1 MRYWIHKLVSPEARR
16 LIIKTVSACLFTL
29 GLISNACAILP
40 IEQLES
46 FKGAKAYLIQTKALP
61 MVDIEISIDAGDRY
75 DPIGKSGL
83 AGMTAGLM
91 NYGVRG
97 DKGFLTEAQIADKI
111 ADLGANIGLSVGG
124 ERAILR
130 IRSLSRKDVRDRAVH
145 LAAAMLSAPT
155 YDPKIMERE
164 KQRML
169 TNLREAETKPEYVL
183 ERSFKQ
189 SVYGDYPLA
198 YSPSVKSTA
207 TINANDLAQ
216 FHKQFYRGDRMI
228 VSIVGDVDKAQANQM
243 VQSLLNR
250 IPQSG
255 NPVSKLPD
263 LQRSPVEPLA
273 QREIQIPFDS
283 QQAHIVMG
291 MTAVA
296 RNNPDYF
303 ALLVG
308 NYILGGGG
316 FVSRLMSEVREKR
329 GLAYSVFSYFAPGKD
344 NGIFQAGLQT
354 KNDQAKL
361 ALEVLSSTIAQ
372 FIADGPTPSE
382 LEVAKANL
390 VNGYSLRINNNR
402 KLLDNVSSIAWNGLP
417 LDTMEVWTKQVE
429 TVTLGQVKAA
439 FQKYLAMDRMKIVVL
454 GAKNK

>member
-1 MRYWIHKLVSPEARR
+1 MNAFLRI
-16 LIIKTVSACLFTL
+16 TSACLL
-29 GLISNACAILP
+29 GFGLLSNAYAILP
-40 IEQLES
+40 IEKLDS
-46 FKGAKAYLIQTKALP
+46 YKGAQAYLVQTKALP
-61 MVDIEISIDAGDRY
+61 MVDIEVSIDAGDRY
-75 DPIGKSGL
+75 DPVGKSGV
-83 AGMTAGLM
+83 ADMVAGLM
-91 NYGVRG
+91 NYGARG
-97 DKGFLTEAQIADKI
+97 DKGLLTEAQIADEI

-130 IRSLSRKDVRDRAVH
+130 IRSLSRKDLRDRAVQ

-155 YDPKIMERE
+155 YDPKIVERE
-164 KQRML
+164 KQR
-169 TNLREAETKPEYVL
+169 TITSLREAETKPEFVL
-183 ERSFKQ
+183 ERRFKK
-189 SVYGDYPLA
+189 SVYGNYPLA
-198 YSPSVKSTA
+198 DSPSVQSVGSV
-207 TINANDLAQ
+207 NMNDLKQ

-228 VSIVGDVDKAQANQM
+228 VSIVGDVDRAQASEI
-243 VQSLLNR
+243 VQTLLKQ

-255 NPVSKLPD
+255 QAIAKLPD
-263 LQRSPVEPLA
+263 LQRSPIEALT

-283 QQAHIVMG
+283 QQAHIAMG

-303 ALLVG
+303 PLLVG

-329 GLAYSVFSYFAPGKD
+329 GLAYSVFSYFAPGKE

-354 KNDQAKL
+354 KNDQATL
-361 ALEVLSSTIAQ
+361 ALDVMSTTIAQ

-382 LEVAKANL
+382 LEAAKSNL
-390 VNGYSLRINNNR
+390 INGYPLRIDNNR
-402 KLLDNVSSIAWNGLP
+402 KLLDNVSSIAWNNLP
-417 LDTMEVWTKQVE
+417 LDTMDIWTKQVE
-429 TVTLGQVKAA
+429 AVTLEQVKVS

>member
-1 MRYWIHKLVSPEARR
+1 MNL
-16 LIIKTVSACLFTL
+16 LIKSISVCIFAF
-29 GLISNACAILP
+29 GLLAKAYAILP
-40 IEQLES
+40 IDQLDS
-46 FKGAKAYLIQTKALP
+46 YKGAKAYLVQTKALP
-61 MVDIEISIDAGDRY
+61 MVDIEVSIDAGDRY
-75 DPIGKSGL
+75 DPAGKSGL
-83 AGMTAGLM
+83 ADMAAGLM
-91 NYGVRG
+91 NYGVKG
-97 DKGFLTEAQIADKI
+97 DKSILTEAQIADEI

-130 IRSLSRKDVRDRAVH
+130 IRSLSRRDLRDRAVK

-155 YDPKIMERE
+155 YDPKILERE
-164 KQRML
+164 KQRTI
-169 TNLREAETKPEYVL
+169 TNLQEAETKPEYVL
-183 ERSFKQ
+183 ERRFKK

-198 YSPSVKSTA
+198 DSPSMKSVA
-207 TINANDLAQ
+207 AINTSDLKQ
-216 FHKQFYRGDRMI
+216 FHQQFYRGDRMI
-228 VSIVGDVDKAQANQM
+228 VSIVGDVDRAEANEIVQA
-243 VQSLLNR
+243 LLKQ

-255 NPVSKLPD
+255 QPITKLPE

-283 QQAHIVMG
+283 QQAHIAMG

-296 RNNPDYF
+296 RSNPDYF
-303 ALLVG
+303 SLLVG

-354 KNDQAKL
+354 KNDQASQ
-361 ALEVLSSTIAQ
+361 ALDVMSSTIAQ

-382 LEVAKANL
+382 LVAAKANL
-390 VNGYSLRINNNR
+390 VNGYPLRIDNNR
-402 KLLDNVSSIAWNGLP
+402 KLLDNVSAIAWNDLP
-417 LDTMEVWTKQVE
+417 LDTMDIWTKQVE
-429 TVTLGQVKAA
+429 AVTLEQVKAA

>member
-1 MRYWIHKLVSPEARR
+1 MNTFFR
-16 LIIKTVSACLFTL
+16 IISACLMSF
-29 GLISNACAILP
+29 GLLSNAYAILP
-40 IEQLES
+40 IEKLDS
-46 FKGAKAYLIQTKALP
+46 FKGAQAYLVQTKALP
-61 MVDIEISIDAGDRY
+61 MVDIEVSIDAGDRY
-75 DPIGKSGL
+75 DPSGKSGV
-83 AGMTAGLM
+83 ADMVAGLM
-91 NYGVRG
+91 NYGARG
-97 DKGFLTEAQIADKI
+97 DKGPLTEAQIADEI

-130 IRSLSRKDVRDRAVH
+130 IRSLSRKDLRDRAVQ

-155 YDPKIMERE
+155 YDPKIVERE
-164 KQRML
+164 KQR
-169 TNLREAETKPEYVL
+169 TITSLREAETKPEFVL
-183 ERSFKQ
+183 ERRFKK
-189 SVYGDYPLA
+189 SVYGNYPLA
-198 YSPSVKSTA
+198 DSPSVQSVSA
-207 TINANDLAQ
+207 VSVNDLKQ

-228 VSIVGDVDKAQANQM
+228 VSIVGDVDRAQANEI
-243 VQSLLNR
+243 VQALLKQ

-255 NPVSKLPD
+255 QPIAKLPD
-263 LQRSPVEPLA
+263 LQRSPIEALA

-283 QQAHIVMG
+283 QQAHIAMG

-303 ALLVG
+303 PLLVG

-329 GLAYSVFSYFAPGKD
+329 GLAYSVFSYFAPGKE

-354 KNDQAKL
+354 KNDQATL
-361 ALEVLSSTIAQ
+361 ALDVMSTTIAQ

-382 LEVAKANL
+382 LEAAKSNL
-390 VNGYSLRINNNR
+390 INGYPLRIDNNR
-402 KLLDNVSSIAWNGLP
+402 KLLDNVSSIAWNDLP
-417 LDTMEVWTKQVE
+417 LDTMDVWTKQVDA
-429 TVTLGQVKAA
+429 VTLEQVKAA

>member
-1 MRYWIHKLVSPEARR
+1 MNLFAKSIA
-16 LIIKTVSACLFTL
+16 TVVLAFGLF
-29 GLISNACAILP
+29 GNVYAILP
-40 IEQLES
+40 IEKLDS
-46 FKGAKAYLIQTKALP
+46 FKGAKAYLVQAKALP
-61 MVDIEISIDAGDRY
+61 MVDIEVSIDAGDRY
-75 DPIGKSGL
+75 DPAGKSGL
-83 AGMTAGLM
+83 ADMTAGMM
-91 NYGVRG
+91 NYGARS
-97 DKGFLTEAQIADKI
+97 DKGALTEAQIADEI

-130 IRSLSRKDVRDRAVH
+130 IRSLSRKDLRDRAVQ
-145 LAAAMLSAPT
+145 LAGAMLSAPT
-155 YDPKIMERE
+155 YDPKILERE
-164 KQRML
+164 KQRTIASL
-169 TNLREAETKPEYVL
+169 LEAETKPEFVL
-183 ERSFKQ
+183 ERRFKK
-189 SVYGDYPLA
+189 SVYGNYPLA
-198 YSPSVKSTA
+198 DSPTVKSVSTVS
-207 TINANDLAQ
+207 ANDLRE

-228 VSIVGDVDKAQANQM
+228 VSIVGDVDRAQANEI
-243 VQSLLNR
+243 VQALLKQ

-255 NPVSKLPD
+255 QPMTKLPE

-283 QQAHIVMG
+283 QQAHIAMG

-303 ALLVG
+303 PLLVG

-329 GLAYSVFSYFAPGKD
+329 GLAYSVFSYFAPGQE

-354 KNDQAKL
+354 KNDQASL
-361 ALEVLSSTIAQ
+361 ALEVMSSTIAK

-382 LEVAKANL
+382 LIAAKANL
-390 VNGYSLRINNNR
+390 VNGYPLRIDNNR
-402 KLLDNVSSIAWNGLP
+402 KLLDNVSSIAWNDLP
-417 LDTMEVWTKQVE
+417 LDTMDVWTKQVE
-429 TVTLGQVKAA
+429 AVTLEQVNAA